1 MINPCS
7 NELRLEQRSTL
18 ILFILEL
25 VDVHKKKRTELYT
38 LSFFLCCLY
47 CWRKR
52 KKERANERKKNHIKT
67 LKGQIG

>member
-38 LSFFLCCLY
+38 LSFFY
-47 CWRKR
+47 VAFTVGE
-52 KKERANERKKNHIKT
+52 KERKSGRTNEKKT
-67 LKGQIG
+67 T